1 MAKVTEFMEDLRK
14 KLIESKGVAESSAK
28 LYLRTMFV
36 LNDKQPFTTL
46 AFLRKKDDIMA
57 KVNAYAPS
65 TQKTVLA
72 SIVSVLSTVSDKPTY
87 KSIYK
92 FYYDEMMGKTK
103 ADSETKPNQK
113 TTKQKEIWMSWKDIC
128 NIMEQYRDKML
139 GYAPK
144 KNLTPAE
151 HDHLLQT
158 LILSLYVYTQPR
170 RNQDYLN
177 MEIVK
182 KWNDGM
188 DTSRNYLVLSTH
200 KFIFNKYKT
209 AKKYGMQEIDI
220 PERLMEVIEVYLKH
234 HPHSKA
240 IKSKGDVEVPFL
252 VNADGERITAV
263 NAITRLLNK
272 IFGKRIGSSALRH
285 IFLTDKYG
293 EILEEQKEDSNA
305 MGHSLNQQR
314 DYIRNEDEESQMVN
328 IPTISPK

>member
-1 MAKVTEFMEDLRK
+1 MAKVSEFMEDLRK
-14 KLIESKGVAESSAK
+14 KLIESKGVADSSAK
-28 LYLRTMFV
+28 AYLRTMFV

-72 SIVSVLSTVSDKPTY
+72 SIVSVLSTVKDKPTY
-87 KSIYK
+87 KGIYK

-103 ADSETKPNQK
+103 SDAENKPNER
-113 TTKQKEIWMSWKDIC
+113 TAKQKEIWMSWKEIC
-128 NIMEQYRDKML
+128 DIMEQYRDKMFS
-139 GYAPK
+139 YAPK

-151 HDHLLQT
+151 YDHLLQT

-182 KWNDGM
+182 KWNDKM
-188 DTSRNYLVLSTH
+188 ETDRNYLVLSTG
-200 KFIFNKYKT
+200 KFVFNKYKT
-209 AKKYGMQEIDI
+209 AKKYGTQEIDI
-220 PERLMEVIEVYLKH
+220 PEKLMEIIEVYLKH
-234 HPHSKA
+234 HPNAKA
-240 IKSKGDVEVPFL
+240 LKSKGDVEVAFL
-252 VNADGERITAV
+252 VNADGTRITAV
-263 NAITRLLNK
+263 NAITRFLNK
-272 IFGKRIGSSALRH
+272 IFGKKIGSSALRH

-293 EILEEQKEDSNA
+293 DILEEQKEDSAA

-314 DYIRNEDEESQMVN
+314 DYIRNEESQTVD